1 MPNVC
6 HTWDY
11 QSYLNQRYRGPTL
24 VISLATPP
32 SAAYILPLVV
42 HWSFTGRSLVVY
54 WSYTGPLLNVYSD
67 KYFSNKTCCTIKEP
81 RWGER
86 CCNDDLN
93 CMKNHFSCVPQ
104 RSTCVPSC
112 LVSGLSHLAPPTL
125 DKYLQENFRPS
136 SKPLLSAAQTIHSH
150 KGLEK
155 ATATRKHR
163 HPHINGSIITWAEI
177 EDGWKPAPLSDPV
190 RVCKIKN
197 TIYGICYIQRGSG
210 GGV

>member
-1 MPNVC
+1 MLNNHAKCMPYLGLSKLFEPEVPWSDFS
-6 HTWDY
+6 H
-11 QSYLNQRYRGPTL
+11 QSSYTS
-24 VISLATPP
+24 ISRLHP
-32 SAAYILPLVV
+32 SI
-42 HWSFTGRSLVVY
+42 GRSLVVH

-93 CMKNHFSCVPQ
+93 CMKNLFSCVPQ

-163 HPHINGSIITWAEI
+163 HPHINGNIITWAEI